1 MTAKDF
7 FILTHG
13 VPKVDTTAGFL
24 QVFLFCHE
32 QFWLPSCTGLKY
44 QNYSTTRFD
53 EKKVS
58 HLKKSILLGNRN
70 CRHISAVH

>member
-1 MTAKDF
+1 MRKK
-7 FILTHG
+7 ILFLADN

-24 QVFLFCHE
+24 PVFLFCHE
-32 QFWLPSCTGLKY
+32 QFWLPSCPGLKY

-58 HLKKSILLGNRN
+58 HLKKKYPIR
-70 CRHISAVH
+70 